1 MGHNRGMRTRC
12 DDIAPYVTKDGST
25 IRELMHPASHPVRNQ
40 SLAEAVVPPGAR
52 TLAHMHHR
60 AEEIYHVTSGTGRMR
75 LGSESFDIG
84 PGDTVL
90 IAPGTEHDVMNT
102 GADDL
107 RILCCCA
114 PAYAHDDTQL
124 VASGD

>member
-1 MGHNRGMRTRC
+1 MHTRY
-12 DDIAPYVTKDGST
+12 DDCPPYVTKDGST
-25 IRELMHPASHPVRNQ
+25 IRELMHPGSHPVQNQ

-52 TLAHMHHR
+52 TLAHVHHE
-60 AEEIYHVTSGTGRMR
+60 AEEIYHVTAGNGRMR
-75 LGSESFDIG
+75 LGPESFDIG

-90 IAPGTEHDVMNT
+90 IAPGTEHDVQNT

-107 RILCCCA
+107 RILCCCS

-124 VASGD
+124 VAPGD